1 MDYQLPNKGHQFY
14 SQQHNE
20 SLHNKMSH
28 ARQSRDR
35 YEYNQNYG
43 HQKIHT
49 NKENNFN
56 MDNTLYH

>member
-1 MDYQLPNKGHQFY
+1 
-14 SQQHNE
+14 
-20 SLHNKMSH
+20 MSH